1 MTDLG
6 GIGKGGSE
14 SMGCVGSG
22 EWKGGGGGGMG
33 RADPC
38 GVIESEV
45 CKVFVPTGRIVSKYL
60 SEMMY
65 N

>member
-33 RADPC
+33 RADPW
-38 GVIESEV
+38 GLL
-45 CKVFVPTGRIVSKYL
+45 KVRFVRCFCQL
-60 SEMMY
+60 LEL
-65 N
+65 